1 MEPPR
6 IKKERAK
13 ELMAQRCY
21 LRAADHKYNMGRD
34 KEESPKQDEMEKN
47 CGCPMSP
54 YGMKW
59 NKSSHKVLNCHS
71 GYFLYIKTTLNMAV
85 SEFCYGIHF

>member
-34 KEESPKQDEMEKN
+34 KEESPKQDEMERN

-54 YGMKW
+54 MGW
-59 NKSSHKVLNCHS
+59 S
-71 GYFLYIKTTLNMAV
+71 GISQVIKYSIAIQGIFYI
-85 SEFCYGIHF
+85 